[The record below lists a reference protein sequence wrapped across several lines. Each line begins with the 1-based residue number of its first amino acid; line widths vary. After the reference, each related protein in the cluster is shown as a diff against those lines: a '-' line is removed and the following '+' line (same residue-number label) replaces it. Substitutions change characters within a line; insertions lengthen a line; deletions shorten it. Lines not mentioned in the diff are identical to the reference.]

1 MDDEE
6 KHGCGTVVFMV
17 FVGLGIGFAFVGLRE
32 LSGMPS
38 M

>member
-1 MDDEE
+1 MDEDE

-17 FVGLGIGFAFVGLRE
+17 FVGLSIGFFFVGVRE